1 MGNFAKSCKEVG
13 LGQLYIVSSLSLL
26 SLYWEISRKEQK
38 EKKDPCQCMWSV
50 GLSLYSPASDKKLLT
65 LTRNT
70 IYVSTKTL

>member
-38 EKKDPCQCMWSV
+38 EKKTLASAC
-50 GLSLYSPASDKKLLT
+50 GLLVFLCTALLQ
-65 LTRNT
+65 
-70 IYVSTKTL
+70 TKSY